1 MKKETNKTNKENGST
16 KRKRTKESEAII
28 NSMKKNNKY
37 FELEDGS
44 YIFAPVAFDF
54 D

>member
-1 MKKETNKTNKENGST
+1 MEKETNKTKEV
-16 KRKRTKESEAII
+16 KRKRTKESEAIVE
-28 NSMKKNNKY
+28 SMKKNNRY

-54 D
+54 DD

>member
-1 MKKETNKTNKENGST
+1 MEKETKTKET
-16 KRKRTKESEAII
+16 KRKRTKESEEII
-28 NSMKKNNKY
+28 SSMKKNNRY
-37 FELEDGS
+37 FELPDGS

>member
-1 MKKETNKTNKENGST
+1 MKEETNKTKEV

-28 NSMKKNNKY
+28 NSMKKNNRY
-37 FELEDGS
+37 FELSDGS

-54 D
+54 DD

>member
-1 MKKETNKTNKENGST
+1 MKKETNKTNKSKEV
-16 KRKRTKESEAII
+16 KRKRTKESETII
-28 NSMKKNNKY
+28 ESMKKNNRY
-37 FELEDGS
+37 FELPDGS

>member
-1 MKKETNKTNKENGST
+1 MEKETNKTNKENGS
-16 KRKRTKESEAII
+16 KRKRTKESEIII
-28 NSMKKNNKY
+28 NSMKKNNRY